1 METKDELMAFAVSIG
16 KGPGCEHFDA
26 DLMVAICD
34 GIVTSSEEIENFCD
48 F

>member
-16 KGPGCEHFDA
+16 KGPGCEKEDC
-26 DLMVAICD
+26 DLVLAICD
-34 GIVTSSEEIENFCD
+34 GIVTSSEQVENFCD